1 MREIVRIETPLLRK
15 LQIPNPKKIQITKSQ
30 KGLNASFDV
39 EFENCLELGIYF
51 EYEVRDLVVE
61 VRTSVSSARFG
72 FPSASTPLPV

>member
-1 MREIVRIETPLLRK
+1 MEAASLKPEIQIPKKSKSPNLRK
-15 LQIPNPKKIQITKSQ
+15 ESMRVLNWDLKIVWDL
-30 KGLNASFDV
+30 G
-39 EFENCLELGIYF
+39 LGIYF